1 MTDQSPPGKD
11 AKRAKKARPA
21 PEDRTTLADE
31 IRCVIAEAR
40 EAFASEID
48 FQKARAALAG
58 KYAGGIAAMG
68 ALALVLAVFA
78 LMALVIGV
86 LLALVPILGPW
97 GATAAVVGGLL
108 LIAGIAVLA
117 ALAKL
122 RKLKRLFA
130 KKDA

>member
-1 MTDQSPPGKD
+1 MNDKSGGKSG
-11 AKRAKKARPA
+11 AKKVKP
-21 PEDRTTLADE
+21 TLADE
-31 IRCVIAEAR
+31 IRGVIAEVR

-68 ALALVLAVFA
+68 ALALVVSVFA

-86 LLALVPILGPW
+86 LLGLVPILGPW

-108 LIAGIAVLA
+108 AIAGIAVLI
-117 ALAKL
+117 ALGKL
-122 RKLKRLFA
+122 RKLRALFA
-130 KKDA
+130 KKEA